1 MDNLSTLFKF
11 NLRFEKKK
19 ETLAWPKMK
28 LDFYFTYNAYEFCD
42 LGKDRFLAGQKTDVK
57 SK

>member
-19 ETLAWPKMK
+19 RNLSLT
-28 LDFYFTYNAYEFCD
+28 
-42 LGKDRFLAGQKTDVK
+42 KDEAGFLLYL
-57 SK
+57 

>member
-19 ETLAWPKMK
+19 KRNLSLT
-28 LDFYFTYNAYEFCD
+28 
-42 LGKDRFLAGQKTDVK
+42 KDEAGFLLYL
-57 SK
+57 